1 MATTIRLENGL
12 RKLKMA
18 SITKSGYGEIFT
30 VVDMTSISCETS
42 EGDVKLATGNAV
54 R

>member
-18 SITKSGYGEIFT
+18 SITKSGYEGIFT
-30 VVDMTSISCETS
+30 MADMTSISCETS
-42 EGDVKLATGNAV
+42 EGDVKLAAGNAV

>member
-1 MATTIRLENGL
+1 MATIIRLENGL

-18 SITKSGYGEIFT
+18 SITKSGYWGIFI
-30 VVDMTSISCETS
+30 VADMTSISCETS
-42 EGDVKLATGNAV
+42 EGDMKLAAGNAV